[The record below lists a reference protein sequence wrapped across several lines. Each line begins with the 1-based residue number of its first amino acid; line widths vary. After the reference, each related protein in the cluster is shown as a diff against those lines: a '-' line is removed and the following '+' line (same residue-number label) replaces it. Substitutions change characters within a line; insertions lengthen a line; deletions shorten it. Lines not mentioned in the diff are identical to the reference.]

1 MANNIKGIT
10 IQIDADGTPLE
21 RAINDINKES
31 QALSS
36 ELRTI
41 NNQLKFDPQNTVIL
55 QQKFDVLGEQIQKTK
70 TKLETLEDA
79 QAKVKEQYENGEID
93 DGQYRA
99 FQRELEKTK
108 NYLENLEDQQNDV
121 TDALTRADL
130 SNRYED
136 LQGQISETQAHLEEL
151 QAQQDAFS
159 DTDVN
164 SEAYTEL
171 ADEIASVSTEL
182 EGLQAEA
189 ESVQGELDNLNS
201 TSSGTADEMGRVG
214 DSMANSRTSTE
225 EASSW
230 MQQLSGA
237 MSSASSQAGMLGG
250 AIGGVISG
258 SFEGL
263 IDLAGQ
269 VVQKIVE
276 MAQAFDE
283 ANSVIVEKTGASGE
297 ALEDFKRIA
306 SETAIV
312 VDGLDVSGTAGVVG
326 ELNTRLDITGEDLER
341 LTILV
346 GKFADVTGTDAEGSV
361 VRVTKIMKAWGVEVE
376 DVESLLDK
384 MVVAGQKS
392 GISVDSL
399 ADDLITYK
407 FQLQEAGFT
416 LDESIA
422 LLSSFEKNA
431 INSSTVL
438 RGFTTATGKW
448 AKEGKTAQ
456 EGYRDLIES
465 MERASSTQEAVNIAI
480 EYFGKRPAQE
490 LTFALESG
498 ALASEEFTTALQ
510 ESQGALMDTEERS
523 QTFADNMEGF
533 GDILTNMIGEGGLP
547 GIFIDTANN
556 VGFLGTTINGMIG
569 SLFGLQEAQQG
580 LIDQGEAM
588 TEQTDMMD
596 SSFGEL
602 LAQTLFLTDAQKDA
616 VAQYRLLQEEQ
627 NNEQQA
633 LKTEIDTERL
643 AELEYDSMIKHQD
656 SVIQSL
662 AELKKSYEDS
672 YNSAY
677 DNINKEV
684 GLFEYMDMSG
694 RQSIDELIGSLD
706 SQISFMY
713 GYASNIRKAMEMG
726 VDKGIVEKLSDGSV
740 ESARILQTI
749 VDEGEG
755 KVDLINEKLGLV
767 EAGKSTF
774 SDEFAQMHTNFDTEM
789 GKIEARMYLAV
800 GRMDQYSQAYG
811 NGSNTVKG
819 FIAGSESHYDE
830 IYTAYKKVAETAN
843 RAVKNTLDIHSPSRV
858 MMKLG
863 EQTAEG
869 FADGILKEIDI
880 VENAMTKMATPDI
893 RGMGDMAVTKTSR
906 VVSVNAPIQVLQR
919 LDDAEID
926 RVGGKITSYVSR
938 EMARSVGGRL

>member
-10 IQIDADGTPLE
+10 IEIDADGTQLE

-70 TKLETLEDA
+70 TKLETLENA
-79 QAKVKEQYENGEID
+79 QEKVKEMYDNGEID

-136 LQGQISETQAHLEEL
+136 LQGQISETQAHLEGL
-151 QAQQDAFS
+151 QAQQEAFN

-164 SEAYTEL
+164 SDAYTEL

-189 ESVQGELDNLNS
+189 EAVQGELDNLNS
-201 TSSGTADEMGRVG
+201 SSSGTADEMGRVG

-250 AIGGVISG
+250 VIGGVMSG

-263 IDLAGQ
+263 MDLAGQ
-269 VVQKIVE
+269 VAQKIVE

-306 SETAIV
+306 SEAAIV

-326 ELNTRLDITGEDLER
+326 ELNTRLDITGEELEY
-341 LTILV
+341 LTILI

-361 VRVTKIMKAWGVEVE
+361 VNITKIMKAWGVETE

-384 MVVAGQKS
+384 MVVASQKS

-399 ADDLITYK
+399 ANDLITYK

-448 AKEGKTAQ
+448 SKEGKSAKEGFN
-456 EGYRDLIES
+456 DLIDAMS
-465 MERASSTQEAVNIAI
+465 RASSTQEAVNIAT

-490 LTFALESG
+490 LEFALKSG
-498 ALASEEFTTALQ
+498 ALATDEFTDALNN
-510 ESQGALMDTEERS
+510 SQGALVNTEKNA
-523 QTFADNMEGF
+523 QTFSENMEGF
-533 GDILTNMIGEGGLP
+533 GDILTNMVGEGGLP
-547 GIFIDTANN
+547 GIIMDTANN
-556 VGFLGTTINGMIG
+556 VGFLGTTINGVLG
-569 SLFGLQEAQQG
+569 SLFGLQDAQQG

-588 TEQTDMMD
+588 AETHQ
-596 SSFGEL
+596 
-602 LAQTLFLTDAQKDA
+602 
-616 VAQYRLLQEEQ
+616 
-627 NNEQQA
+627 
-633 LKTEIDTERL
+633 TEIDLLSEQEQLVQLASGGYETMSTNMDSIKEKI
-643 AELEYDSMIKHQD
+643 AELNEQY
-656 SVIQSL
+656 
-662 AELKKSYEDS
+662 AENYET
-672 YNSAY
+672 AY
-677 DNINKEV
+677 KNIDGSI
-684 GLFEYMDMSG
+684 GLFEDMTIKSG
-694 RQSIDELIGSLD
+694 KSVESMIGSLK
-706 SQISFMY
+706 SQVSYMDNY
-713 GYASNIRKAMEMG
+713 SSNIKRAMELG
-726 VDKGIVEKLSDGSV
+726 VDKGLVQKLSDGSK
-740 ESARILQTI
+740 ESAEILQSI
-749 VDEGEG
+749 VDDGGEHVTELNEEFLKVEEG
-755 KVDLINEKLGLV
+755 KKAFSDTYASMVTDFDTKMGQIEKRVELAEDSLDAYEDMYKDGANSVQGFINGANSKLESVKRAFKKLG
-767 EAGKSTF
+767 
-774 SDEFAQMHTNFDTEM
+774 
-789 GKIEARMYLAV
+789 
-800 GRMDQYSQAYG
+800 
-811 NGSNTVKG
+811 
-819 FIAGSESHYDE
+819 
-830 IYTAYKKVAETAN
+830 ETAQKETEKTWN
-843 RAVKNTLDIHSPSRV
+843 MHSPSKV
-858 MMKLG
+858 MEKYG
-863 EQTAEG
+863 EYVSEG
-869 FADGILKEIDI
+869 FAIGILKELDV
-880 VENAMTKMATPDI
+880 VEDAMSKLAPPNLK
-893 RGMGDMAVTKTSR
+893 GMGDMAVTKTSR
-906 VVSVNAPIQVLQR
+906 VISVTAPIQVMQR
-919 LDDAEID
+919 LDDAEIQ
-926 RVGGKITSYVSR
+926 R
-938 EMARSVGGRL
+938 MGGRITDIVGRQFAKRTGGTL